1 MKKKPLVSIII
12 PYHRKKKYFM
22 QTLKSIIYQSFKNF
36 EIIIIYDDFDL
47 TELNYI
53 RKKIKNFSNIKII
66 INNKILGPGLSRNK
80 GILISKGKYIA
91 FCDADDLWK
100 KNKLKFQIKFMEKY
114 KLNFSHTSYYVIDK
128 YGKKI
133 GSFKIKKNI
142 NYEELLKSCD
152 IGLSTVIL
160 KKSIFRTKNFFCKL
174 KTKEDFNLWLKI
186 IKKEKKIIGINKFL
200 VSWRRLS
207 TSLSSSILQRIMDAF
222 RLYFFYEKY
231 NFFKSIFFVIRLSY
245 FAYLKKIDIYR

>member
-1 MKKKPLVSIII
+1 
-12 PYHRKKKYFM
+12 
-22 QTLKSIIYQSFKNF
+22 
-36 EIIIIYDDFDL
+36 
-47 TELNYI
+47 
-53 RKKIKNFSNIKII
+53 
-66 INNKILGPGLSRNK
+66 
-80 GILISKGKYIA
+80 
-91 FCDADDLWK
+91 
-100 KNKLKFQIKFMEKY
+100 ME
-114 KLNFSHTSYYVIDK
+114 
-128 YGKKI
+128 KKI

-200 VSWRRLS
+200 VSWRSLS